1 MNFTDVQ
8 KFNYLKS
15 QLEGVATSTIE
26 GFALTNVNY
35 GRAIELLRQKFG
47 ENHKI
52 TNAYM
57 QVFLQIPAPNNTL
70 PSLSNFYDEL
80 ETHIRGLESL
90 GEFII

>member
-15 QLEGVATSTIE
+15 QLESVATSTIE

-52 TNAYM
+52 TNAYTYKPLLRFPP
-57 QVFLQIPAPNNTL
+57 QT
-70 PSLSNFYDEL
+70 
-80 ETHIRGLESL
+80 THCQAL
-90 GEFII
+90 GTTMMNSRHTFVG